1 MMMKIAFATERSD
14 LPRLVSAAI
23 RASNSQ
29 NVTDFERC
37 FDVLRHMKSLNLS
50 VKDLSHSKV
59 ILPLESLRD
68 HDNPKIRMETN
79 VLFNSWM
86 KTLYS
91 SGKKSSTCN
100 KAIPLKLKKVD
111 VVKVCSE
118 LKKKKEDQLSHGFAV
133 KSKLKETGFC
143 GMKKNEDESS
153 RIHETGEVRQTGD
166 CKSFGLMRTIQKKK
180 QSSALPMKVS
190 GNPSSGARETIVI
203 KKVLKKPDF
212 CKSVPPTSRLPLK
225 LKKHQPVKAFENP
238 KNCPFLKKNSAE
250 MLELF
255 DMAKK
260 SADVANAKGILV
272 AKEEASICVDT
283 LSLLMEFPIISTAT
297 ETRQIMVKLER
308 LTKHKDRKICNSAL
322 ALLHHWRQNIRDQE
336 H

>member
-1 MMMKIAFATERSD
+1 MMKIVFATERSE
-14 LPRLVSAAI
+14 LPRLVSAAT
-23 RASNSQ
+23 RAANSQ
-29 NVTDFERC
+29 NVSDFKRC
-37 FDVLRHMKSLNLS
+37 FDVLRYMKSLNLS

-68 HDNPKIRMETN
+68 HENPKIRMEAN

-91 SGKKSSTCN
+91 SGRNSSTCN
-100 KAIPLKLKKVD
+100 KAIPLKLKKVG

-118 LKKKKEDQLSHGFAV
+118 LKKKKEDQLSYGFAV
-133 KSKLKETGFC
+133 KSKKETGFC
-143 GMKKNEDESS
+143 GMKKNEDKRSQV
-153 RIHETGEVRQTGD
+153 HETGEMKQIGD
-166 CKSFGLMRTIQKKK
+166 CKSFALMRTIEKKK
-180 QSSALPMKVS
+180 PSALPMKD
-190 GNPSSGARETIVI
+190 SSR
-203 KKVLKKPDF
+203 P
-212 CKSVPPTSRLPLK
+212 PLK
-225 LKKHQPVKAFENP
+225 LKKHQLVKAFENP
-238 KNCPFLKKNSAE
+238 KTCPFLKKNSTE

-260 SADVANAKGILV
+260 SADVANAKGILA

-283 LSLLMEFPIISTAT
+283 LSLLMEFPIISTAS

>member
-1 MMMKIAFATERSD
+1 MMKIAFATERSD

-23 RASNSQ
+23 RAANSQ
-29 NVTDFERC
+29 NVSDVKRC

-68 HDNPKIRMETN
+68 HENPKIRMEAN

-91 SGKKSSTCN
+91 SGRNSSTCN
-100 KAIPLKLKKVD
+100 KAIPLKLKKVG

-133 KSKLKETGFC
+133 KSKKETGFC
-143 GMKKNEDESS
+143 VMKKNEDERSQV
-153 RIHETGEVRQTGD
+153 HESGEMKQIGD
-166 CKSFGLMRTIQKKK
+166 CKSFASRTIQKKK
-180 QSSALPMKVS
+180 
-190 GNPSSGARETIVI
+190 
-203 KKVLKKPDF
+203 
-212 CKSVPPTSRLPLK
+212 
-225 LKKHQPVKAFENP
+225 
-238 KNCPFLKKNSAE
+238 NSTE

-260 SADVANAKGILV
+260 SADVANAKGILA

-283 LSLLMEFPIISTAT
+283 LSLLMEFPIISTAS

-322 ALLHHWRQNIRDQE
+322 ALLHHWRQNIRD
-336 H
+336 